1 MFQKTEHF
9 FLFARVPGVSA
20 LSHPDAPCEGGAIL
34 RGSARPG
41 LLGVCLFRHLPRFR
55 KKAKQSSVSD
65 ARRLHDWACMH
76 SIKGF
81 LKMTLA
87 TFKRSLYKAK
97 EKQQNPT
104 FAEHCFHDSFRSLK
118 TFSFFHEAAFYLCI
132 ADLYH

>member
-1 MFQKTEHF
+1 MLLVKE
-9 FLFARVPGVSA
+9 A
-20 LSHPDAPCEGGAIL
+20 LS
-34 RGSARPG
+34 
-41 LLGVCLFRHLPRFR
+41 LGVAPALAYWGSVFFGIYLDSE

-65 ARRLHDWACMH
+65 ARRLRDWACMH

-87 TFKRSLYKAK
+87 TFKRRLYKAK

-104 FAEHCFHDSFRSLK
+104 FAEHYFHDSFRSLK

>member
-1 MFQKTEHF
+1 MHSIKG
-9 FLFARVPGVSA
+9 FLKMILATFKR
-20 LSHPDAPCEGGAIL
+20 SHGQNHDSE
-34 RGSARPG
+34 
-41 LLGVCLFRHLPRFR
+41 

-65 ARRLHDWACMH
+65 ARRLRDWACMH

-104 FAEHCFHDSFRSLK
+104 FAEHYFHDSFRSLK

>member
-1 MFQKTEHF
+1 M
-9 FLFARVPGVSA
+9 
-20 LSHPDAPCEGGAIL
+20 
-34 RGSARPG
+34 RGY
-41 LLGVCLFRHLPRFR
+41 V
-55 KKAKQSSVSD
+55 
-65 ARRLHDWACMH
+65 
-76 SIKGF
+76 KGF

-104 FAEHCFHDSFRSLK
+104 FAEHYFHDSFRSLK